1 MTGLTML
8 LMLEFRYNVK
18 ARCEPLQP
26 PTDLS
31 SQITKRSW
39 KR

>member
-1 MTGLTML
+1 MTGLT
-8 LMLEFRYNVK
+8 MLEFRYNVK
-18 ARCEPLQP
+18 TRCEPLQP